1 MEMTLRSGAI
11 RTRSGR
17 YFSSALGRS
26 PSSRDPLGRVAS
38 ALDIRT
44 RTEERRGRGR
54 HAPRWMLRGR
64 EKIPHGAGATIDNHC
79 GTPDSD
85 PTFLVSRTA
94 PNW

>member
-11 RTRSGR
+11 HMRSGR
-17 YFSSALGRS
+17 YFSGALGRS
-26 PSSRDPLGRVAS
+26 PSSRDPPGRVAS
-38 ALDIRT
+38 ALHIRA
-44 RTEERRGRGR
+44 RTEERRGPGG

-64 EKIPHGAGATIDNHC
+64 WKIPLGPRATINNHC

-94 PNW
+94 SNW